1 MNNLATPAPPPRPS
15 TLTAPDAPAQNPP
28 VKGIPASTPAANATP
43 LAGGGRGDDD
53 TESGG
58 VVKGKGIDLS
68 EFDPYATTTTTT
80 AALGPAFAG
89 KKKKKKKSDDPVGL
103 EEPLKRLQ
111 GKEDGNARRAEQSVD
126 MAPTGSSQDAARRF
140 GLGEREQAS
149 NKPMTP
155 GTSTEKDEDA
165 SEKDKEPAFN
175 FQGFLKDLK
184 LKSAEPVARYLKRC
198 VLFLCG
204 LRKKIII

>member
-15 TLTAPDAPAQNPP
+15 TLTAPAAPAQNPP

-68 EFDPYATTTTTT
+68 EFDPYATTTT
-80 AALGPAFAG
+80 ALGSASAV
-89 KKKKKKKSDDPVGL
+89 KKKKKKSDDAVGL

-111 GKEDGNARRAEQSVD
+111 EKEDRNARRVEQSVE

-140 GLGEREQAS
+140 GLGKREQAS

-155 GTSTEKDEDA
+155 GTSTERDEEA
-165 SEKDKEPAFN
+165 GEKDKEPAFN

-198 VLFLCG
+198 VLFCA
-204 LRKKIII
+204 